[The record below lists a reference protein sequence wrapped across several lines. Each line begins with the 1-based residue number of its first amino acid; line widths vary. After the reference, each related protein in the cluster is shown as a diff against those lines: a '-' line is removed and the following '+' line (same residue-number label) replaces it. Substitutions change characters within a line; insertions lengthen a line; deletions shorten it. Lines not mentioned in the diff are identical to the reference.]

1 MKNCTKCAEEKS
13 LSEFPKNKGMKD
25 GHLNTCKICTSIY
38 IKAYGKKNR
47 KKLSAKH
54 KVWRNDNPECF
65 RKSQRESKKRN
76 RSKILISQKRWR
88 ESNGHKSRA
97 HDLLNKAV
105 KRGDLVKPT
114 LCEKCHDAHRHIH
127 GHHEDYEKPLEVIW
141 LCPPC
146 HHNRH
151 EELLNDSK
159 N

>member
-1 MKNCTKCAEEKS
+1 MARKTGRSYQPNIRFGEMIIRNVFA
-13 LSEFPKNKGMKD
+13 
-25 GHLNTCKICTSIY
+25 
-38 IKAYGKKNR
+38 NR
-47 KKLSAKH
+47 N
-54 KVWRNDNPECF
+54 VNP
-65 RKSQRESKKRN
+65 KKRN